1 MSHIVELHLHL
12 DGSLRP
18 ETVWEL
24 AKEQGVELPA
34 KSAEEVKYMME
45 VPEDCKTLEEYLE
58 RFDLPLLVLQ
68 KADAIERVTFEL
80 VEDLAKEGVE
90 YAELRFAPQFS
101 IKDGLTQDE
110 VVEAAIRGAE
120 RGMKMYPQIRVG
132 LILCCMRGANNE
144 ELNMQTV
151 ETAKKYLGDVV
162 CAVDIAGAEGLFPTE
177 NFAPVFAKVREYGV
191 PMTLHAGEA
200 AGPDSM
206 KTALSF
212 GTKRIGHGVAAINDP
227 GFHQFYFFWLYVDH
241 HVRSFDL
248 EFAGVGDVGGYH
260 SGFFASNHLILV
272 IEGFQLF
279 ILYAAILKKAL
290 HLGLGKNYRV
300 WRILLGFDDLVQFLM
315 DSNDCVILAVIP
327 QGFLYQHIER
337 ITLSAS
343 GKWSGTAE
351 HLVHKNIVKLFCILG
366 IIE

>member
-68 KADAIERVTFEL
+68 KADAIERVSFEP
-80 VEDLAKEGVE
+80 VEDLAKEGGE

-132 LILCCMRGANNE
+132 LILCCMRGADNE

-177 NFAPVFAKVREYGV
+177 NFAPVFAKAREYGV

-227 GFHQFYFFWLYVDH
+227 ELIKRLIDENVT
-241 HVRSFDL
+241 L
-248 EFAGVGDVGGYH
+248 EVCVTSNYHTKVVPAIRMHPIHKLLEAGVHVTVNSDNRTCSRTTLQKEKEV
-260 SGFFASNHLILV
+260 
-272 IEGFQLF
+272 
-279 ILYAAILKKAL
+279 LKEE
-290 HLGLGKNYRV
+290 
-300 WRILLGFDDLVQFLM
+300 LGFTDEEIEKMQEYAWEARFL
-315 DSNDCVILAVIP
+315 
-327 QGFLYQHIER
+327 
-337 ITLSAS
+337 
-343 GKWSGTAE
+343 K
-351 HLVHKNIVKLFCILG
+351 
-366 IIE
+366 

>member
-1 MSHIVELHLHL
+1 MSDMSHVVELHLHL

-34 KSAEEVKYMME
+34 KSAEEVKYKME

-68 KADAIERVTFEL
+68 RADAIERVTFEL
-80 VEDLAKEGVE
+80 VEDLANEGVD
-90 YAELRFAPQFS
+90 YAEIRFAPQLS
-101 IKDGLTQDE
+101 VNGGLTQDE

-132 LILCCMRGANNE
+132 LILCCMRGADNE

-177 NFAPVFAKVREYGV
+177 NFAPVFAKVREYGI
-191 PMTLHAGEA
+191 PMTIHAGEA

-212 GTKRIGHGVAAINDP
+212 GTRRIGHGVAAIDDP
-227 GFHQFYFFWLYVDH
+227 ELIKRLIDENVTLEVCVTSNYHTKVVPAINMHPIHKLLEKGV
-241 HVRSFDL
+241 HVTVNSDNRTCSRTTL
-248 EFAGVGDVGGYH
+248 QKEKEV
-260 SGFFASNHLILV
+260 
-272 IEGFQLF
+272 
-279 ILYAAILKKAL
+279 LKEE
-290 HLGLGKNYRV
+290 
-300 WRILLGFDDLVQFLM
+300 LGFTDEEIEKMQEYAWEARFL
-315 DSNDCVILAVIP
+315 
-327 QGFLYQHIER
+327 
-337 ITLSAS
+337 
-343 GKWSGTAE
+343 K
-351 HLVHKNIVKLFCILG
+351 
-366 IIE
+366 

>member
-1 MSHIVELHLHL
+1 MSDMSHIVELHLHL

-68 KADAIERVTFEL
+68 KADAIERVAFEL
-80 VEDLAKEGVE
+80 GEDRAKKGVE
-90 YAELRFAPQFS
+90 YAERRFAPQLS

-132 LILCCMRGANNE
+132 LILCCMRGADNE

-177 NFAPVFAKVREYGV
+177 NFAPVFAKVREYGL
-191 PMTLHAGEA
+191 PMTIHAGEA

-227 GFHQFYFFWLYVDH
+227 ELIKRLIDENVT
-241 HVRSFDL
+241 L
-248 EFAGVGDVGGYH
+248 EVCVTSNYHTKVVLAIRMHPIHKLLEAGVHVTVNSDNRTCSRTTLQKEKEV
-260 SGFFASNHLILV
+260 
-272 IEGFQLF
+272 
-279 ILYAAILKKAL
+279 LKEE
-290 HLGLGKNYRV
+290 
-300 WRILLGFDDLVQFLM
+300 LGFTDEEIEKMQEYAWEARFL
-315 DSNDCVILAVIP
+315 
-327 QGFLYQHIER
+327 
-337 ITLSAS
+337 
-343 GKWSGTAE
+343 K
-351 HLVHKNIVKLFCILG
+351 
-366 IIE
+366 